1 MITSPFLPLAPAR
14 RLFATLVLTAILLL
28 AAPGAHPAHAQDAA
42 PTPAPAAS
50 FDNLHVPSP
59 DWRDQIIYFLMT
71 DRFADGD
78 PANND
83 QGAGEYDPT
92 DFRKFSGGDLQ
103 GVIDRLDYIQGLG
116 ATAVWIT
123 PPVSNQWWD
132 PLAQFGG
139 YHGYWAEDFTKVDP
153 HFGTLATYQ
162 ALSDALHD
170 RGMYLIQDIVAN
182 HTGNFFTYRDEKG
195 QSNFDPADPAANVR
209 FNEGSVPV
217 TSPSQPP
224 FDQNDP
230 TDPAQQAAAIYH
242 WTPPIADYQD
252 PEQVTEYQLSDLDD
266 LNTENPA
273 VRAALKNSYGY
284 WIENVGV
291 DGFRVDT
298 VRHVEHDFWHDFE
311 YSEDPAAPGM
321 TAVAASTGRDDF
333 LTFGEAFVDAQP
345 LDDAGDRAAGSF
357 TGTPEQPELDAALN
371 FPMHWTISRIFAE
384 GMPTNYATYGLQV
397 AQDATIYREPSIT
410 PNFIDNHDVA
420 RFLAKGSVAGLKQAT
435 LFLLTIPGIP
445 VLYYGTEQ
453 AFAETRAA
461 MFADGWASGGVDHFD
476 PDAELYRHI
485 RTLAGLRTGNPVF
498 TRGTLTPLADDAA
511 GPGVLA
517 YRRDYEDASAIV
529 LFNTADQP
537 ILLVGM
543 DTGVPA
549 GTVLDLAFGLVN
561 QEDLVVGPDG
571 KLTLELAPREGMI
584 LLPTAE
590 VVALEGG
597 DEAAVTVASDFS
609 NSVLTADFIVTGTAS
624 APGTPVKVL
633 VNGALGSAFATTAGE
648 DGVYEVTVPISIFPP
663 GQTANTVT
671 AYAPELQ
678 VVSAARPF
686 TTEVTSTA
694 ARTVVYDLA
703 SDDVG
708 TEGTYTLPTDET
720 FKQQMDILRTAAAA
734 YGTNLLV
741 EVDMADLSTVWNP
754 RNGFD
759 HVAFHVFIDLPGREG
774 VTVLPRLNADAPAGF
789 AWDYLAFVE
798 GWNNRFTS
806 AEGAGAD
813 SYGTPVTPAPQI
825 SVDPEQKRISFLF
838 PSAALGY
845 PETLDGTRVYITT
858 WDWNGVDNAY
868 RPLKEVAEQWS
879 FGGGDGAVDPLI
891 LDATDVVPVTQAT
904 VALTVDPADDDYGPF
919 DPRTAAGRYTGP
931 AAPEFGKQ
939 MDLRQVAA
947 TVGAEELSIALQMG
961 EVTAAAGAPNGF
973 DHVRFHVFL
982 DVPGQEG
989 AAAAPRLNL
998 QMPAGFAW
1006 DHLSVVDGWTNA
1018 LYTPDGAAVD
1028 SYGTD
1033 AGEAPALTADPE
1045 AGVVELTFPAA
1056 ALGDPEDLAGVKVYV
1071 ATWDWDHETG
1081 DLRPLTPEGG
1091 DMAFGGGDGA
1101 QDPLFVDDVL
1111 VGLPGAY
1118 RSPIPAMPTVDVTW
1132 EVTAPAATPAGARL
1146 YLTGPF
1152 NSWKPKDARHE
1163 LVRGED
1169 GVYRLTKTFDAG
1181 TTVEY
1186 RITRGSFANVERIDP
1201 NDQLANRTLE
1211 VPADAA
1217 TLAVPLAMEGWW
1229 DQ

>member
-1 MITSPFLPLAPAR
+1 
-14 RLFATLVLTAILLL
+14 
-28 AAPGAHPAHAQDAA
+28 
-42 PTPAPAAS
+42 
-50 FDNLHVPSP
+50 
-59 DWRDQIIYFLMT
+59 
-71 DRFADGD
+71 
-78 PANND
+78 
-83 QGAGEYDPT
+83 
-92 DFRKFSGGDLQ
+92 
-103 GVIDRLDYIQGLG
+103 
-116 ATAVWIT
+116 
-123 PPVSNQWWD
+123 
-132 PLAQFGG
+132 
-139 YHGYWAEDFTKVDP
+139 
-153 HFGTLATYQ
+153 
-162 ALSDALHD
+162 
-170 RGMYLIQDIVAN
+170 MYLIQDIVAN

-195 QSNFDPADPAANVR
+195 QTKFDPADPAANVH
-209 FNEGSVPV
+209 FNTGSVPV
-217 TSPSQPP
+217 TRPSQPP

-230 TDPAQQAAAIYH
+230 TDPAQHEAAIYH
-242 WTPPIADYQD
+242 WTPAIENYQD

-321 TAVAASTGRDDF
+321 TAVAASTGRADF

-357 TGTPEQPELDAALN
+357 TGTPDQPELDAALN
-371 FPMHWTISRIFAE
+371 FPMHWTISRVFAE
-384 GMPTNYATYGLQV
+384 GMPTNYATYSLEV
-397 AQDATIYREPSIT
+397 AQDETVYRNPAIT

-420 RFLAKGSVAGLKQAT
+420 RFLAKGSSAGLKQAT
-435 LFLLTIPGIP
+435 FFLLTIPGIP

-461 MFADGWASGGVDHFD
+461 MFADGWASGGMDHFD

-485 RTLAGLRTGNPVF
+485 RTLADIRTGNPVF
-498 TRGTLTPLADDAA
+498 TRGTLTPLADNAA

-517 YRRDYEDASAIV
+517 YRRDYEGASAIV

-537 ILLVGM
+537 LLLVDL
-543 DTGVPA
+543 DTGLPA

-561 QEDLVVGPDG
+561 QDDLVVGRDG

-590 VVALEGG
+590 IGALAGGG
-597 DEAAVTVASDFS
+597 DAEVTVASDLS
-609 NSVLTADFIVTGTAS
+609 NSVLTADFTVTGTAS
-624 APGTPVKVL
+624 APQTPVKVI
-633 VNGALGSAFATTAGE
+633 VNGALGSAYATTTGE
-648 DGVYEVTVPISIFPP
+648 DGIYEVTIPISIFPP
-663 GQTANTVT
+663 GQTANTVV
-671 AYAPELQ
+671 AYAPELR
-678 VVSAARPF
+678 VVSASRSF
-686 TTEVTSTA
+686 TTEVTATA
-694 ARTVVYDLA
+694 ARAVVYDLVG
-703 SDDVG
+703 DDVG
-708 TEGTYTLPTDET
+708 PAGTYTLPTDET
-720 FKQQMDILRTAAAA
+720 FSQQMDILRTGAAA

-798 GWNNRFTS
+798 GWNNRFSS
-806 AEGAGAD
+806 AEGAGPD

-825 SVDPEQKRISFLF
+825 AVDPGLKRISFLF
-838 PSAALGY
+838 PAAALGY
-845 PETLDGTRVYITT
+845 PETLDGTRVYVTT

-879 FGGGDGAVDPLI
+879 FGGGDGAMDPLI

-919 DPRTAAGRYTGP
+919 DPRLAAGRYTRP
-931 AAPEFGKQ
+931 TAPEYGKQ
-939 MDLRQVAA
+939 MDLRRVTA
-947 TVGAEELSIALQMG
+947 TAGAEEIVVALQMG
-961 EVTAAAGAPNGF
+961 EVTTAAGAPNGF

-998 QMPAGFAW
+998 QMPTDFAW
-1006 DHLSVVDGWTNA
+1006 DYLSVVDGWTNA
-1018 LYTPDGAAVD
+1018 LYTPDRAGSA
-1028 SYGTD
+1028 SYGAET
-1033 AGEAPALTADPE
+1033 GESPTVTVDPE
-1045 AGVVELTFPAA
+1045 AGVVELTFPAG
-1056 ALGDPEDLAGVKVYV
+1056 ALGNPESLASVKVYV
-1071 ATWDWDHETG
+1071 TTWDWDQEAG
-1081 DLRPLTPEGG
+1081 ALSPLTPEGG
-1091 DMAFGGGDGA
+1091 DAAFGGGGGDDDDGA
-1101 QDPLFVDDVL
+1101 QAPLFIDDAL
-1111 VGLPGAY
+1111 VGLPAAY
-1118 RSPIPAMPTVDVTW
+1118 RSSVPAKPTVDVTW
-1132 EVTAPAATPAGARL
+1132 EVTAPAATPAAARL

-1152 NSWKPKDARHE
+1152 NSWKPKDSKHE

-1181 TTVEY
+1181 TTVEF

-1211 VPADAA
+1211 VPADATA
-1217 TLAVPLAMEGWW
+1217 LTVPLTVEGWW